1 MLPLI
6 KPKMSFYVY
15 SARSEGVKLHKIV
28 NEVDRI
34 VLGASHEVKYL
45 NFCQKGNGTGLGFVC
60 KKKVYK
66 FVV

>member
-15 SARSEGVKLHKIV
+15 GAQSGGVKLHKIV

-34 VLGASHEVKYL
+34 VLGAFNDTKW
-45 NFCQKGNGTGLGFVC
+45 NI
-60 KKKVYK
+60 
-66 FVV
+66 